1 MIAGL
6 VHIVSESLFSIFVF
20 DKIQVLVT
28 QTLHEKFI
36 ISRAEHIWNIK
47 LPLYT
52 YNDEYVI

>member
-36 ISRAEHIWNIK
+36 ISRAEHI
-47 LPLYT
+47 
-52 YNDEYVI
+52 